1 MGDTRERETQES
13 GTPESTTSPRPEFEP
28 SDLTQDEL
36 AEAIR
41 LLFGENGSRSLA
53 AALGE
58 RHPLGP
64 RSFDSA
70 NVRKWLSGARP
81 APLWARDAIEDML
94 ILDAREKSEAAA
106 RALALFQRLSGR
118 AG

>member
-1 MGDTRERETQES
+1 MSETQE
-13 GTPESTTSPRPEFEP
+13 PPISPRPEFEP

-64 RSFDSA
+64 RSFDSS

-106 RALALFQRLSGR
+106 RALALLQRLSGR